1 MNKFL
6 NIFFFF
12 FLVFCILF
20 FCINLKLSAICC
32 LIKTL
37 CKYVN
42 YFLLLLFTSFFIFV
56 YYLPLIFYYL
66 PCVLS
71 IFLFSAFPCIKFY
84 KNCISLKLFG
94 ARHLISY
101 FGFCLLPFSFYLAFP
116 FAVSVL

>member
-6 NIFFFF
+6 NIVFFF
-12 FLVFCILF
+12 FCILF

-42 YFLLLLFTSFFIFV
+42 YFLLLLFTSSFIFL
-56 YYLPLIFYYL
+56 YYLLLIFYYL

-71 IFLFSAFPCIKFY
+71 VILFSAFPCFKFY
-84 KNCISLKLFG
+84 KNCINLKLFG
-94 ARHLISY
+94 ARLLISY
-101 FGFCLLPFSFYLAFP
+101 FCFCFCHFP
-116 FAVSVL
+116 FMLHFRLLCRFYS